1 MKKFISVPTSVGTN
15 TNILFNAESISS
27 VNAPSPTAGNAFGA
41 EGSTTTITTTSATT
55 LTVGMSLLVFSGT
68 GVFAPNTT
76 VLSVAS
82 GGLSFTISAAPTT
95 ALTLASIVGYIPF
108 CSVFVNNKI
117 FRLTFNGSN
126 TVAQNS
132 NAALGADKINKAML
146 GTYSGPTLFNVVF
159 DSGAIS
165 VVTVV

>member
-41 EGSTTTITTTSATT
+41 AGSTTNITTTSATT
-55 LTVGMSLLVFSGT
+55 LTVGMSLFVFSGT
-68 GVFAPNTT
+68 GAFAPNTT
-76 VLSVAS
+76 VVSIAS
-82 GGLSFTISAAPTT
+82 DRLSFTISTAPSTTLAA
-95 ALTLASIVGYIPF
+95 ASIVGYIPF
-108 CSVFVNNKI
+108 CSVFVNNKV
-117 FRLTFNGSN
+117 FRLTFNGSDPS
-126 TVAQNS
+126 VQNS
-132 NAALGADKINKAML
+132 NATLGADKINKAML